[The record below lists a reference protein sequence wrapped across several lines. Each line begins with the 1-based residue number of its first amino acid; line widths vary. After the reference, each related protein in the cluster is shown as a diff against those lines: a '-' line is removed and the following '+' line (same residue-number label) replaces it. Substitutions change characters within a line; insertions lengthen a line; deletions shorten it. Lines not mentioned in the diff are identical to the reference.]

1 MTDIDTARHKAGI
14 EAALETW
21 RQGCPSQPIATDYFL
36 DLMAASIAAYHQVGF
51 SRVWTAEVDRVC
63 PETDVASRPTPA
75 WTPER
80 EIMFRAMAVHFE
92 RHATISG
99 QFVEAFNATYSRDP
113 G

>member
-1 MTDIDTARHKAGI
+1 MERQIVTPDSQDQPNIDAARHKAGVA
-14 EAALETW
+14 AALETW

-36 DLMAASIAAYHQVGF
+36 DLMAKSIAAYHNVN
-51 SRVWTAEVDRVC
+51 R
-63 PETDVASRPTPA
+63 PVAT